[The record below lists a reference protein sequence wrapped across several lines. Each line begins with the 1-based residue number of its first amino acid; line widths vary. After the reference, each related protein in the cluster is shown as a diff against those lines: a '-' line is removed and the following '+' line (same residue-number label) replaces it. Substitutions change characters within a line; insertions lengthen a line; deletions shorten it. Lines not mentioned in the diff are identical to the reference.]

1 MLQNLT
7 GVQSIKIPSPDY
19 KSTTMNPSVMKSYQ
33 GYTKMVS
40 VTSVDT
46 PSYQEKPRIWN
57 VMDSK
62 PPPSP
67 PPSQYDRLIQMEL
80 ANIKPPVDPDD
91 LINLENRTLDINL
104 DSRKTYFE
112 PVTSTVTKEIGF
124 SRFSPHL
131 SSTFVNS
138 TFMSSSEKVENTTA
152 NILNKVQSQETG
164 ELQNSEGHNSCN
176 NYQCLDNTIK
186 SGSAHEKNSSCFET
200 KINFNQTSG
209 SLNHISESLELNLNS
224 REKQNLN
231 NERHEKPS
239 KSEKELNLF
248 FRDHKQFLK
257 TDDKFESNK
266 EKTSNIVNPVNPVSR
281 SLHFDQ
287 FEFSKPHELSRSQ
300 NSSSAVKYFET
311 NRGTRLFSKNLDSTL
326 RCELNHSLNISNALS
341 TTKHGST
348 FNIDDPNITLTSSKE
363 EANISLSANKH
374 SETVKKLSVINE
386 IIEKDLSS
394 EDLNSTNS
402 FLMAE
407 QTIIDQDQYTS
418 DPQTRV
424 KASRTFLNNKH
435 SIPNVVETSG
445 SYDEIA
451 QAMLKVDRVLNN
463 MLRVRNEMNE
473 WEKELKSVKTNLQQL
488 IVKCSKS
495 KDKEIQNKENI
506 PTTETRQ
513 TKSKWFNEM
522 KSENPNLLKTPNPTR
537 QSVSRMSLA
546 NQSIMTPHSLS
557 VVINDQL
564 DDLFD

>member
-19 KSTTMNPSVMKSYQ
+19 RSTTMNPSVMKSYQ
-33 GYTKMVS
+33 GYAKMVPS
-40 VTSVDT
+40 TSVDT

-91 LINLENRTLDINL
+91 LINLENRTRDINL

-138 TFMSSSEKVENTTA
+138 TFMLSSEKVENTTA

-164 ELQNSEGHNSCN
+164 ELQNSEGHNNCN
-176 NYQCLDNTIK
+176 NYQCLDNMIK
-186 SGSAHEKNSSCFET
+186 SGSAREKNSSCFET
-200 KINFNQTSG
+200 KTNCNQTSG

-231 NERHEKPS
+231 NEKHEKPS
-239 KSEKELNLF
+239 KSENELNLF
-248 FRDHKQFLK
+248 VRDHKQFLK

-281 SLHFDQ
+281 SLQFDQ
-287 FEFSKPHELSRSQ
+287 FEFSKPHELSRSE

-311 NRGTRLFSKNLDSTL
+311 NRGTRLFSKTLDSTL
-326 RCELNHSLNISNALS
+326 SCELNHSLNISNALP
-341 TTKHGST
+341 TTKRGST

-363 EANISLSANKH
+363 EANISFSANKH
-374 SETVKKLSVINE
+374 SETDKKLSVINE

-407 QTIIDQDQYTS
+407 QTIIDQDQYIS

-435 SIPNVVETSG
+435 SIPNLVETSG
-445 SYDEIA
+445 SCDEIA

-488 IVKCSKS
+488 IVKCSK
-495 KDKEIQNKENI
+495 DKGTQNKENI

-522 KSENPNLLKTPNPTR
+522 KSENPNLLKTPNPAR

>member
-19 KSTTMNPSVMKSYQ
+19 KSTTTNPSVMKSYQ
-33 GYTKMVS
+33 GYTKMVPS
-40 VTSVDT
+40 TFVDT

-91 LINLENRTLDINL
+91 LINLENRTRDINL

-138 TFMSSSEKVENTTA
+138 TFMLSSEKVENTTA

-164 ELQNSEGHNSCN
+164 ELQNSEGHNNCN
-176 NYQCLDNTIK
+176 NYQCLDSTIK
-186 SGSAHEKNSSCFET
+186 SGSAHKKNSSCFET
-200 KINFNQTSG
+200 KINCNQTSG

-224 REKQNLN
+224 RENQNLN

-239 KSEKELNLF
+239 ESEKEFNLF
-248 FRDHKQFLK
+248 VRDHKQFLK

-326 RCELNHSLNISNALS
+326 SCEINHSLNISNALP

-363 EANISLSANKH
+363 EANISFSANKH
-374 SETVKKLSVINE
+374 SETDRKLSVINE

-407 QTIIDQDQYTS
+407 QTIIDQDQYIS

-435 SIPNVVETSG
+435 SIPNVIETSG

-451 QAMLKVDRVLNN
+451 QAMLKVDTVLNN

-495 KDKEIQNKENI
+495 KDKGTQNKENI
-506 PTTETRQ
+506 PTTEIRQ

-522 KSENPNLLKTPNPTR
+522 KSENPNLLKTPNPAR